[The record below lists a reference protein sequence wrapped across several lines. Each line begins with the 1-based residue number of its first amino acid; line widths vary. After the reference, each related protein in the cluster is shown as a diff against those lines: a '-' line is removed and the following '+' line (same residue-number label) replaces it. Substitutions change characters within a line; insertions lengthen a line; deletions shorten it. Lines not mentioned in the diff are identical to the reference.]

1 MRTGP
6 GSLGIAERFFSHKI
20 GMKRKQKAGDE
31 NSGADSYSP
40 ADASAL
46 TGSNPAPDDAL
57 TILDE
62 RIGNLREAIDEIDAA
77 LANRKVLNVRFLEQ
91 IDREADEVKRHL
103 NMLQPPWK
111 MGFHPDIEFLR
122 LSFHKSL
129 TSRAK
134 EGRSEQLK
142 YWENGVNL
150 SKEKRKFL
158 DEYKEL
164 LAAKRRLEQA

>member
-1 MRTGP
+1 MDGKDKSKNEKADIDRTVSTETNP
-6 GSLGIAERFFSHKI
+6 LTPS
-20 GMKRKQKAGDE
+20 
-31 NSGADSYSP
+31 NT
-40 ADASAL
+40 DAS
-46 TGSNPAPDDAL
+46 DAL

-62 RIGNLREAIDEIDAA
+62 RIHNLREAIEEIDAA
-77 LANRKVLNVRFLEQ
+77 LAHRKVLNVRFLEQ

-103 NMLQPPWK
+103 NQLNDPWK
-111 MGFHPDIEFLR
+111 TGFYPELEFLR

-134 EGRSEQLK
+134 EQRTEQLK

-150 SKEKRKFL
+150 AEKRRKFL

-164 LAAKRRLEQA
+164 LAARKRLMQA